1 MENANQDGQ
10 ARLDKYY
17 KDRLEFNQEVCRLE
31 QELKQFKAKRN
42 KETIMPLLE
51 FLEQR
56 IPTHLRHKV
65 LSRFSFTEEDSNER
79 SSLLRLIEERTFA
92 SIGMVIL
99 RNIPMT
105 KEEITELNQAWH
117 PVAGISPDLKSFGLG
132 GSELSR
138 KINESF
144 WKELMDARDKVYQ
157 KGDQ

>member
-17 KDRLEFNQEVCRLE
+17 KDRLEFNREVCRLE
-31 QELKQFKAKRN
+31 QELKQFKANRN

-79 SSLLRLIEERTFA
+79 SSLLKMIEERTFA
-92 SIGMVIL
+92 SIGMLIL
-99 RNIPMT
+99 RNIPLT
-105 KEEITELNQAWH
+105 KEEIVELNEAWS
-117 PVAGISPDLKSFGLG
+117 PVVGISPDLQTFHLG

-138 KINESF
+138 NINKKSLDALL
-144 WKELMDARDKVYQ
+144 ELGRRAS
-157 KGDQ
+157 GG